1 VTVNDN
7 VKEDFNKSSVH
18 QELATYL
25 AESSKDENV
34 PDQAVIKE
42 LMVRTKNLLAKL
54 ESWKGDQ
61 PHITYKLLQQKKLPA
76 GMDNFLF
83 RVAAAEGWAQ

>member
-34 PDQAVIKE
+34 PDQAVIK
-42 LMVRTKNLLAKL
+42 V
-54 ESWKGDQ
+54 
-61 PHITYKLLQQKKLPA
+61 PA
-76 GMDNFLF
+76 PK
-83 RVAAAEGWAQ
+83 